1 MSLCF
6 PSISSSK
13 VAAQGKEMF
22 RVLLK
27 HVSKSKWLFH
37 SFFESCRKIMHIIS
51 HWTHALIKCIFHT
64 LIGLLGR
71 SSRLTYAT
79 LNFHLHHG
87 LFFLFDQR
95 KPSLN
100 YDIHVYQFIH
110 SYKNKFIYFMA
121 STCIDMILLCIL
133 YNQLWKSM
141 FTQRV
146 ARIFL
151 LLPNVFTAS
160 GKILRPASNL
170 FWKALVSLQVT
181 FTRLSVLDETL
192 RKIQSSPSQG
202 TVKLKEEK
210 RPVLYHSK
218 PYNYLLQDDRKE
230 IAKALLTL
238 TVMEKRRAKKS

>member
-51 HWTHALIKCIFHT
+51 HWTHALIKCIFHA

-133 YNQLWKSM
+133 YNQLWKS
-141 FTQRV
+141 V
-146 ARIFL
+146 YPKGG
-151 LLPNVFTAS
+151 PNISPSAKCVYRKWKDITAS
-160 GKILRPASNL
+160 FKFILKSSRFFTGHFHKVISTGRNIEKDSK
-170 FWKALVSLQVT
+170 FTVSRNCQT
-181 FTRLSVLDETL
+181 QGRKTARSV
-192 RKIQSSPSQG
+192 SQ
-202 TVKLKEEK
+202 
-210 RPVLYHSK
+210 
-218 PYNYLLQDDRKE
+218 
-230 IAKALLTL
+230 
-238 TVMEKRRAKKS
+238 

>member
-27 HVSKSKWLFH
+27 HVSKTKWLFH

-51 HWTHALIKCIFHT
+51 HWTHALIKCIFHA

-110 SYKNKFIYFMA
+110 SYKNKFIYLMP
-121 STCIDMILLCIL
+121 STCIDMILLFML

-151 LLPNVFTAS
+151 LLPTQCVYRKWKDITAS
-160 GKILRPASNL
+160 FKFILKSSRFFTGHFHKVIITGRNIEKDSK
-170 FWKALVSLQVT
+170 FTVSRNCQT
-181 FTRLSVLDETL
+181 QGRRTARSV
-192 RKIQSSPSQG
+192 SQ
-202 TVKLKEEK
+202 
-210 RPVLYHSK
+210 
-218 PYNYLLQDDRKE
+218 
-230 IAKALLTL
+230 
-238 TVMEKRRAKKS
+238 